1 MQKFLDQLNDN
12 LKYISYKENG
22 KELII
27 NCEVEKLDYLIRGY
41 KNRILKDIN
50 YGDKFIILSI
60 RLPIYY
66 KDKTK
71 KESFVHPL
79 KCCDFRSRNTK
90 RLEQFIIDNI
100 KESSA
105 IGLERTIKKHVCY
118 LSDSSIL
125 RILKKNQIQISTMK
139 NLKK

>member
-12 LKYISYKENG
+12 LIYISEREDG

-60 RLPIYY
+60 ILPIYY
-66 KDKTK
+66 KDKSK

-79 KCCDFRSRNTK
+79 KFCDFRSRNTK
-90 RLEQFIIDNI
+90 RLEQFVIDKIN
-100 KESSA
+100 ESSA
-105 IGLERTIKKHVCY
+105 IGLERTIRKHVCY

-125 RILKKNQIQISTMK
+125 RILKKIKFTYQ
-139 NLKK
+139 L

>member
-79 KCCDFRSRNTK
+79 NCCDFRSRNTK

-105 IGLERTIKKHVCY
+105 IGLERTIKKHVCN

>member
-12 LKYISYKENG
+12 LIYISERENG
-22 KELII
+22 DELII

-50 YGDKFIILSI
+50 YGDKFIKLSI

-66 KDKTK
+66 KDKSK

-90 RLEQFIIDNI
+90 RLEQFIID
-100 KESSA
+100 KFED
-105 IGLERTIKKHVCY
+105 IKKAELLADDDLDIC
-118 LSDSSIL
+118 
-125 RILKKNQIQISTMK
+125 
-139 NLKK
+139 